1 MVPILILY
9 RKKIRETKPALY
21 NNKIVTLILANLT
34 DFQSIFPILKTNW
47 QIKIASV
54 YDFFF

>member
-9 RKKIRETKPALY
+9 RKKNRETKPALY

-34 DFQSIFPILKTNW
+34 DFQSQLKYIPNFEN
-47 QIKIASV
+47 KLAN
-54 YDFFF
+54 